1 MGAKTTGFLVIVL
14 LIGVFTYLA
23 LYTDQLGPISTY
35 FHDVG
40 TIGAISALIPL
51 SIANTA
57 MKGDLVCDL
66 DVRIPTLINNDAL
79 FGTSMVDIITDENGR
94 KLSGDK
100 ITGFLSS
107 NEYLY
112 ISNENMPSITYSW
125 QNCFN
130 EGSNSLAALIPL
142 FNGQIASERIAT
154 LSFQDPT
161 VTTPQLTQPL
171 IATGSQIKPFT
182 IGTILILKIE
192 GTSINNDLRLIDKN
206 GFGEWTRSLV
216 YDDGLAYPVFAT
228 LRYTIENVKVDDY
241 QISVSSAEKPINEMR
256 LTEDYNFNICGINQL
271 PLGTLIPVTMC

>member
-1 MGAKTTGFLVIVL
+1 MAAKTTGVLIVVL
-14 LIGVFTYLA
+14 LIGVFAYLA
-23 LYTDQLGPISTY
+23 LYTDQLGPITTLFS
-35 FHDVG
+35 DVG
-40 TIGAISALIPL
+40 IAGIVPEFLPL
-51 SIANTA
+51 SLANTA
-57 MKGDLVCDL
+57 MKEDLVCDL

-112 ISNENMPSITYSW
+112 ISTENMPTITYSW

-142 FNGQIASERIAT
+142 FNGQIASERIAA

-171 IATGSQIKPFT
+171 IPTGSQVKPFT
-182 IGTILILKIE
+182 IGTILILKIQ
-192 GTSINNDLRLIDKN
+192 GTSLTNDLRLIDKN
-206 GFGEWTRSLV
+206 GFGEWIRSLV
-216 YDDGLAYPVFAT
+216 YDDGLAYPVSAT

-241 QISVSSAEKPINEMR
+241 QISVNSAEKPINEMR

-271 PLGTLIPVTMC
+271 PLGTLNPITMC